1 MMDKIVLGAAAIFNT
16 LDAKSNSETASELT
30 SLRETALAA
39 TQYILVSTV
48 DVHLKSATYQFV
60 SA

>member
-1 MMDKIVLGAAAIFNT
+1 MMDKLILGAAAIFNT

-39 TQYILVSTV
+39 TRYVLVSTL
-48 DVHLKSATYQFV
+48 DV
-60 SA
+60 